1 MFLRG
6 LLPVPGLWR
15 PQLVLPASVPVRAAE
30 LVEQVRTPTLIWG
43 FGKPSM
49 LALPWEKS
57 AYAAPSGLILSEP
70 GFGHAPQDHAR
81 DTPTRPHPSGP
92 RPSGHAPHA
101 HPFPSPV
108 CSARFSPTGVF
119 MRLRAPALQGL
130 ASPEP
135 GLNPPKRKSSS
146 TIPGLSFGT
155 WRGGL
160 ATAAG
165 AEGAGLTLSRWGAVF
180 AVPVLGPAGP
190 GGTQET
196 LMGQLA
202 GSTWGLSEG

>member
-1 MFLRG
+1 M
-6 LLPVPGLWR
+6 
-15 PQLVLPASVPVRAAE
+15 LPASVTVRAA
-30 LVEQVRTPTLIWG
+30 EQVRTPTLIWG
-43 FGKPSM
+43 LGKPSM

-57 AYAAPSGLILSEP
+57 AYAAPSGLILPEP

-101 HPFPSPV
+101 RPFPSPV
-108 CSARFSPTGVF
+108 RSATFSPTGVL
-119 MRLRAPALQGL
+119 MRLRAPALEGL

-135 GLNPPKRKSSS
+135 GLNPPKRKSSP
-146 TIPGLSFGT
+146 TMPGLSSGT

-165 AEGAGLTLSRWGAVF
+165 AEGGGSLSAGGGQCLLSPF
-180 AVPVLGPAGP
+180 
-190 GGTQET
+190 
-196 LMGQLA
+196 
-202 GSTWGLSEG
+202 